1 MNYLMLAEK
10 RIQNQI
16 KKLRANKKAI
26 TGKGS
31 RKKKA
36 VVEDKN

>member
-1 MNYLMLAEK
+1 MNYLMLLKK

-31 RKKKA
+31 RKK
-36 VVEDKN
+36 ERSSRNKN